1 MLKSPKNPNKR
12 QRIVKRPK
20 LVAVLKNSMTEAEMQ
35 ESGDAWANHQG
46 PYLTLAEV
54 LSIEAAKLQKQ
65 QH

>member
-12 QRIVKRPK
+12 QPIVARPK
-20 LVAVLKNSMTEAEMQ
+20 LIAVLKNGMTEAEMQ

-46 PYLTLAEV
+46 SYLTLAEI

-65 QH
+65 